1 MWFRKAKQTL
11 DPCQYP
17 GSPAALDGQ
26 AAALAV
32 ESMAADNV
40 LVQASE
46 GLQELTG
53 PLSRLVPLAKARVD
67 NIQELRH
74 LPAELTGM
82 CATGLR
88 TSAFVDDM
96 SCMSD
101 SLAGMAGKRLAPVIH
116 LVSRCK
122 QRHAWSLHGSHD
134 DYLSAS
140 QTGAVQLFARNVQE
154 VADLALIAR
163 RVAEEA
169 LTPVICAQDF
179 HSTSQSVQSL
189 RLPESELVDDFLGN
203 PDDSIAAPNKAQEVV
218 FGATRRRVP
227 RMLDLDRPAGV
238 GGVQGHESYFRAI
251 AAQRS
256 FFVEPV
262 AEMVSAAM
270 ARFSQLTHRQYQ
282 PVSSYRMEDAEFV
295 VLAMGAVVD
304 QLCACVDHLRES
316 EGIRVGVLNLTLWRP
331 FPGKELS
338 LLLQGKRAVT
348 VLESTDTPLAEDLP
362 MLAELRSAM
371 AKAVE
376 NGATKDDSPAH
387 AGYAVYGK
395 NNPSASIFS
404 AIYGVGTA
412 MPSIAE
418 LAAVV
423 KNMLPDG
430 SARRRTY
437 VGVDFSKVS
446 RRYPHLQVLQQSLA
460 ASYPDLNQISLSP
473 AAISAPEFQG
483 SLVRLHAL
491 AGEGA
496 IAAGNLFA
504 RALSSALGLSVRT
517 SSQGGVES
525 GLQRANLDI
534 LYDTEQV
541 TGNYQAADVLLVA
554 GASLL
559 QDIPAQAI
567 REGGMLVVS
576 ATQDPDQLWRAF
588 PRRVVDLIKNR
599 KLEVHVLDARAI
611 AATTDQGSGH
621 LDQLS
626 IWALLGTALKHA
638 HPEEPSRSAVA
649 QALED
654 LLKRLLAGD
663 QLTAAEILASVV
675 RGGDESRKL
684 DWQEWKDET
693 RGPETERKAPWTAES
708 GSSAVEDLFDPTRFW
723 HSVGFLFDSGDQ
735 DHALIDPF
743 LATGVMPARSS
754 AHRDMS
760 SYRISLPR
768 WLAENCTACG
778 LCWSHCPDSALPPT
792 VQSVESLL
800 ETGVRLCKADG
811 QAMTQLTRIAGH
823 LATQVYKLV
832 SKDELKQY
840 TKAGPLLAEAFQQ
853 LTRKM
858 GLEGEAL
865 NAITAD
871 FDHLHQRLE
880 RMPIARSERYFDSAG
895 KGEGKLLSL
904 AVNPVNCKAC
914 GLCVA
919 VCPDGAM
926 TWEKQSPERIQRSS
940 ENVALQLQMPEVSA
954 AQIEQ
959 FIREDDLDSE
969 MSRLLNRSSYM
980 SMVGGDSALP
990 GHPGKTAVHLVTAAV
1005 DSVMQARYQAHENY
1019 LEDLLQRVTTGIQDQ
1034 LSGVLKISDFDSFAN
1049 RLRALDKARLDGEDI
1064 ANALGKDSLAGNL
1077 DTGRM
1082 ERLNSLMFDLEE
1094 QLASYQ
1100 AGRAKM
1106 VLALQQGG
1114 VTLWSGCYPD
1124 NPHANPWLSHDRGEA
1139 PALAEG
1145 LFQGMSRRLTRELAI
1160 CRLAEIEIKGD
1171 FDRARH
1177 AGLETSL
1184 DWSDLDQDEQSLMA
1198 PVVMVAEAEGA
1209 HWDDISRI
1217 LASDLPITMVLL
1229 DSHGITL
1236 DAGEAA
1242 RCAVTYANQAVD
1254 QGSSFVLQA
1263 STGSPGHLI
1272 RGVVNSLKSHGPSL
1286 LRVYTPD
1293 TMANGLSGEEV
1304 AEDASLALR
1313 SRAVPLFS
1321 YDPANGESPLS
1332 IEGNPEPDADWA
1344 ENTFEVRDGS
1354 GVTET
1359 VKVVLTVAD
1368 WAVHQLRFKKHFTL
1382 LRKGQLSDDMRP
1394 LSAYLNMDEKS
1405 RSGLAAYI
1413 CLQDSGKKKIY
1424 AKVSSAM
1431 VHACEQAL
1439 SQWQVLKAR
1448 ATSSGSAPCADQQT
1462 AVVVPGQAPQAA
1474 PEPLLQDQEI
1484 LVERLLALC
1493 GYSSDPAYFK
1503 QSLREFLGNSAKKNQ
1518 DGADNVQH

>member
-11 DPCQYP
+11 EPCQYP
-17 GSPAALDGQ
+17 GTPATLDGQ

-40 LVQASE
+40 LVQANE

-53 PLSRLVPLAKARVD
+53 PLSRLVPQAKARVD
-67 NIQELRH
+67 AIQELRH

-101 SLAGMAGKRLAPVIH
+101 SLSGMAGKRLAPVIH

-163 RVAEEA
+163 RVAEDA

-189 RLPESELVDDFLGN
+189 RLPEAALVDEFLGN
-203 PDDSIAAPNKAQEVV
+203 PNDTIDAPNKAQEVV

-262 AEMVSAAM
+262 AEMVNAAM
-270 ARFSQLTHRQYQ
+270 ARFSQLTQRQYQ
-282 PVSSYRMEDAEFV
+282 PVSSYRMDDAEFV
-295 VLAMGAVVD
+295 VLAMGAVID
-304 QLCACVDHLRES
+304 QLCACADHLRES

-331 FPGKELS
+331 FPGRELS

-362 MLAELRSAM
+362 MLSELRSAM

-376 NGATKDDSPAH
+376 NGTAKDDSTSHP
-387 AGYAVYGK
+387 GYAVYGK
-395 NNPSASIFS
+395 NNPLPGVFS

-423 KNMLPDG
+423 KNMLPNG
-430 SARRRTY
+430 SARKRTY
-437 VGVDFSKVS
+437 VGVDFSQVS

-460 ASYPDLNQISLSP
+460 ASYPDLNQVSLPPASISEP
-473 AAISAPEFQG
+473 KFDG

-491 AGEGA
+491 SGEGA
-496 IAAGNLFA
+496 ISAGNLFA
-504 RALSSALGLSVRT
+504 RALSGGLDLSVVT

-534 LYDTEQV
+534 LYDTKQV
-541 TGNYQAADVLLVA
+541 KGYYQAADVLLVA
-554 GASLL
+554 GANLL
-559 QDIPAQAI
+559 QDIPADAV
-567 REGGMLVVS
+567 REGGTLIVS
-576 ATQDPDQLWRAF
+576 TTQDPDQLWRAL

-599 KLEVHVLDARAI
+599 KLNVQVIDARAI
-611 AATTDQGSGH
+611 ATTTGQGPGH

-626 IWALLGTALKHA
+626 IWALLGSALKQVQ
-638 HPEEPSRSAVA
+638 PEESSRNAVEH
-649 QALED
+649 ALED
-654 LLKRLLAGD
+654 LLKRLMEGD
-663 QLTAAEILASVV
+663 QLTAADILASVV
-675 RGGDESRKL
+675 RGEDESRQL
-684 DWQEWKDET
+684 DWQEFNDEP
-693 RGPETERKAPWTAES
+693 RAPEIERKAPWTAKSKS
-708 GSSAVEDLFDPTRFW
+708 GVVEDLFDPTRFW

-735 DHALIDPF
+735 DQTLIDPF

-760 SYRISLPR
+760 SYRITLPR

-792 VQSVESLL
+792 VQSVESLV

-823 LATQVYKLV
+823 LATQAYKLV
-832 SKDELKQY
+832 SKDELHQY
-840 TKAGPLLAEAFQQ
+840 TMAGPLLAEAFQQ

-865 NAITAD
+865 QAIADD
-871 FDHLHQRLE
+871 FDHLQKRLE
-880 RMPIARSERYFDSAG
+880 RMPIARSERYFDSAD

-926 TWEKQSPERIQRSS
+926 TWEKQTPERIQRGSNS
-940 ENVALQLQMPEVSA
+940 VALQLQMPEVSPD
-954 AQIEQ
+954 QIAQ

-969 MSRLLNRSSYM
+969 MARLLNRSSYM

-990 GHPGKTAVHLVTAAV
+990 GHPGKTAVHLVSAAV
-1005 DSVMQARYQAHENY
+1005 DSVMQARYQVHEAY
-1019 LEDLLQRVTTGIQDQ
+1019 LTDLLQRVQNAIQDQ

-1049 RLRALDKARLDGEDI
+1049 RLRALDKAKLAGEDI
-1064 ANALGKDSLAGNL
+1064 AQALGKDSLGEGL
-1077 DTGRM
+1077 DKGRM

-1114 VTLWSGCYPD
+1114 VTLWSGSYPD

-1145 LFQGMSRRLTRELAI
+1145 LFQGMSRRLTQELAI
-1160 CRLAEIEIKGD
+1160 CRLAETEIKGD
-1171 FDRARH
+1171 FDRLRH
-1177 AGLETSL
+1177 EDLESSL
-1184 DWSDLDQDEQSLMA
+1184 DWSDLDQDEQSLLA

-1217 LASDLPITMVLL
+1217 LASQMPISMVLL

-1242 RCAVTYANQAVD
+1242 RSAVSYATQAVN

-1263 STGSPGHLI
+1263 STGHPGHLI
-1272 RGVVNSLKSHGPSL
+1272 RGVVNALASKGPSL
-1286 LRVYTPD
+1286 LRIYTPD
-1293 TMANGLSGEEV
+1293 PMANGLSGEEV
-1304 AEDASLALR
+1304 AEDASLALG
-1313 SRAVPLFS
+1313 SRAIPLFS
-1321 YDPANGESPLS
+1321 YDPANAESPLS
-1332 IEGNPEPDADWA
+1332 IQGNPGLDADWA
-1344 ENTFEVRDGS
+1344 GHTFEIRDGS
-1354 GVTET
+1354 GSLET

-1368 WAVHQLRFKKHFTL
+1368 WAVHQLRFKKHFKL
-1382 LRKGQLSDDMRP
+1382 LRKAQLSDDMRP
-1394 LSAYLNMDEKS
+1394 LSAYLAMDEKS
-1405 RSGLAAYI
+1405 RAGLAAYI

-1424 AKVSSAM
+1424 AKVSSEM

-1448 ATSSGSAPCADQQT
+1448 ATRPGSAPSADQQS
-1462 AVVVPGQAPQAA
+1462 AVAAPGQAQLAA
-1474 PEPLLQDQEI
+1474 PEPVLQDQEI
-1484 LVERLLALC
+1484 LVQRLLALC
-1493 GYSSDPAYFK
+1493 GYSSDPVYFK
-1503 QSLREFLGNSAKKNQ
+1503 QSLRDFLGNSVKEKE
-1518 DGADNVQH
+1518 DGADNVQP

>member
-1 MWFRKAKQTL
+1 MWFRKAKQAQE
-11 DPCQYP
+11 PCQYP
-17 GSPAALDGQ
+17 GTPSALDGQ

-32 ESMAADNV
+32 ESMAADNI
-40 LVQASE
+40 LVQAGE

-53 PLSRLVPLAKARVD
+53 PLARLVPQAKARVEA
-67 NIQELRH
+67 IQDLRH

-88 TSAFVDDM
+88 SGAFVDDM

-101 SLAGMAGKRLAPVIH
+101 SLAGMAGKRLATVIH

-140 QTGAVQLFARNVQE
+140 QAGAVQLFARNVQE

-163 RVAEEA
+163 RVAEDA

-189 RLPESELVDDFLGN
+189 HLPEPKLVKDFLGSPN
-203 PDDSIAAPNKAQEVV
+203 DSIDAPNKAQEVV

-227 RMLDLDRPAGV
+227 RLLDLDRPAGV
-238 GGVQGHESYFRAI
+238 GGVQGQESYFRAV

-256 FFVEPV
+256 FFAEPV
-262 AEMVSAAM
+262 AEMVTSTM
-270 ARFSQLTHRQYQ
+270 ERFFTLTHRRYQ
-282 PVSSYRMEDAEFV
+282 PVASYRMDDAEVV

-304 QLCACVDHLRES
+304 QMCACADHLRES

-331 FPGKELS
+331 FPGRELS
-338 LLLQGKRAVT
+338 ILLQGKRAVT
-348 VLESTDTPLAEDLP
+348 VLESTDTPLSDDLP
-362 MLAELRSAM
+362 MLAELRGAL
-371 AKAVE
+371 ARAVE
-376 NGATKDDSPAH
+376 NGTAKDGSPSH
-387 AGYAVYGK
+387 PGYAAYRANTPAPRV
-395 NNPSASIFS
+395 FS

-412 MPSIAE
+412 MPGIAE

-423 KNMLPDG
+423 KNMLADG
-430 SARRRTY
+430 NARKRSY
-437 VGVDFSKVS
+437 VGVDFTQVS

-460 ASYPDLNQISLSP
+460 ASYPDLGQLSLP
-473 AAISAPEFQG
+473 AATISAPKFDG
-483 SLVRLHAL
+483 CLVRLHAL
-491 AGEGA
+491 SGQGA
-496 IAAGNLFA
+496 IAAGQLFA
-504 RALSSALGLSVRT
+504 RALSGGLDLHVRT

-534 LYDTEQV
+534 LFGKEQV
-541 TGNYQAADVLLVA
+541 KGNYQAADVLLVA
-554 GASLL
+554 GANLL
-559 QDIPAQAI
+559 LDIPADAI
-567 REGGMLVVS
+567 REGGTLIVS
-576 ATQDPDQLWRAF
+576 ATQDPEQLWRAL
-588 PRRVVDLIKNR
+588 PRRVVDLIRNR
-599 KLEVHVLDARAI
+599 KLDVHVLDARAI
-611 AATTDQGSGH
+611 ATATGQAQGH

-626 IWALLGTALKHA
+626 IWALLGTALRHVQPQDDA
-638 HPEEPSRSAVA
+638 RNSVHGSLEE
-649 QALED
+649 
-654 LLKRLLAGD
+654 LLKRLMEDD
-663 QLTAAEILASVV
+663 QLTPAEILGSLE
-675 RGGDESRKL
+675 RGADESRPL
-684 DWQEWKDET
+684 AWQEWNGEA
-693 RGPETERKAPWTAES
+693 RAPEIERKAPWTAES
-708 GSSAVEDLFDPTRFW
+708 QSGAVEDLFDPTRFW
-723 HSVGFLFDSGDQ
+723 HSVGFLFDSGDHDQ
-735 DHALIDPF
+735 TLVDPF

-768 WLAENCTACG
+768 WLPENCTACG

-792 VQSVESLL
+792 LQSVESLV

-823 LATQVYKLV
+823 LATQAYKLV
-832 SKDELKQY
+832 SKDELNKY
-840 TKAGPLLAEAFQQ
+840 TMAGPLLAEAFAQ

-858 GLEGEAL
+858 GLEGDAL
-865 NAITAD
+865 EPIAAD
-871 FDHLHQRLE
+871 FDYLQQRLE
-880 RMPIARSERYFDSAG
+880 RMPLARSERYFDSAG

-926 TWEKQSPERIQRSS
+926 TWEKQTPERIQRCASS
-940 ENVALQLQMPEVSA
+940 VALQMQMPEVSQE
-954 AQIEQ
+954 QIGQ

-969 MSRLLNRSSYM
+969 MARLLNRSSYL

-990 GHPGKTAVHLVTAAV
+990 GHPGKTAVHLVSAAV
-1005 DSVMQARYQAHENY
+1005 DSVMQARYSAHENY
-1019 LEDLLQRVTTGIQDQ
+1019 LVDLLGRVQNAIQEQ

-1049 RLRALDKARLDGEDI
+1049 RLRALDKAKLAGEDI
-1064 ANALGKDSLAGNL
+1064 ASALGKDSLDEGL
-1077 DTGRM
+1077 DKGRM
-1082 ERLNSLMFDLEE
+1082 ERLNSLMFELEE

-1114 VTLWSGCYPD
+1114 VTLWSGSYPD

-1145 LFQGMSRRLTRELAI
+1145 LFHGMSRGLARELAT
-1160 CRLAEIEIKGD
+1160 CRLAEIEVKGE

-1177 AGLETSL
+1177 ARLADTLS
-1184 DWSDLDQDEQSLMA
+1184 WSDLDQDEQSLLA
-1198 PVVMVAEAEGA
+1198 PVIMVAEAEGA
-1209 HWDDISRI
+1209 RWDDISRI
-1217 LASDLPITMVLL
+1217 LSGDLPISMVLL

-1236 DAGEAA
+1236 DADEAA
-1242 RCAVTYANQAVD
+1242 RRAVSYANQAVE
-1254 QGSSFVLQA
+1254 QGGAFVLQG
-1263 STGSPGHLI
+1263 STGHPGHLI
-1272 RGVVNSLKSHGPSL
+1272 RGVVNSLQSKGPSL
-1286 LRVYTPD
+1286 LRIYTPD
-1293 TMANGLSGEEV
+1293 PMANGLSGEQV

-1321 YDPANGESPLS
+1321 YDPASVESPLS
-1332 IEGNPEPDADWA
+1332 LSGNPEQDADWTGH
-1344 ENTFEVRDGS
+1344 TFEIRDGS
-1354 GVTET
+1354 GVLED
-1359 VKVVLTVAD
+1359 VKIVLTLAD

-1394 LSAYLNMDEKS
+1394 LSQYLDMDQKS
-1405 RSGLAAYI
+1405 RAGLSAYI
-1413 CLQDSGKKKIY
+1413 CLPDSGKKKIY

-1439 SQWQVLKAR
+1439 SQWQLLKTR
-1448 ATSSGSAPCADQQT
+1448 ATSSGSAPCTDQQT
-1462 AVVVPGQAPQAA
+1462 AAVAPGQAPQAA
-1474 PEPLLQDQEI
+1474 PEPILQDQEI

-1503 QSLREFLGNSAKKNQ
+1503 QSLRDFLGKSAKDNE

>member
-1 MWFRKAKQTL
+1 MWFRKARQTL
-11 DPCQYP
+11 EPCQYP
-17 GSPAALDGQ
+17 GTPATLDGQ

-40 LVQASE
+40 LVQANE
-46 GLQELTG
+46 ALQELTG
-53 PLSRLVPLAKARVD
+53 PLSRLVPQAKARVEA
-67 NIQELRH
+67 IQELRH

-101 SLAGMAGKRLAPVIH
+101 SLSGMAGKRLAPVIH

-154 VADLALIAR
+154 VADLTLIAR
-163 RVAEEA
+163 RVAEDA

-189 RLPESELVDDFLGN
+189 RLPEAGLVDEFLGN
-203 PDDSIAAPNKAQEVV
+203 PNDTIDAPNKAQEVV

-262 AEMVSAAM
+262 AKMVNAAM
-270 ARFSQLTHRQYQ
+270 ARFSELTQRQYQ

-331 FPGKELS
+331 FPGRELS

-362 MLAELRSAM
+362 MLAELRSAV

-376 NGATKDDSPAH
+376 NGSGKDETQSH

-395 NNPSASIFS
+395 NNPVPGVFS
-404 AIYGVGTA
+404 AIYGVGTS

-437 VGVDFSKVS
+437 VGVDFSQVS

-460 ASYPDLNQISLSP
+460 ASYPDLSQVSLPP
-473 AAISAPEFQG
+473 AAISEPKFDG

-504 RALSSALGLSVRT
+504 RALSGGLGLSVRT

-525 GLQRANLDI
+525 GLQRSNLDI
-534 LYDTEQV
+534 LYDTKQV
-541 TGNYQAADVLLVA
+541 KGNYQAADVLLVA
-554 GASLL
+554 GANLL
-559 QDIPAQAI
+559 QDIPVDAV
-567 REGGMLVVS
+567 REGGTLIVS
-576 ATQDPDQLWRAF
+576 ATQDPEQLWRAL

-599 KLEVHVLDARAI
+599 KLDVHVLDARAI
-611 AATTDQGSGH
+611 ATTTNQGPGH

-626 IWALLGTALKHA
+626 IWALLGSALKQVQA
-638 HPEEPSRSAVA
+638 EESSRNAVEH
-649 QALED
+649 ALED
-654 LLKRLLAGD
+654 LLKRLMEGD
-663 QLTAAEILASVV
+663 QLTAADILASVV
-675 RGGDESRKL
+675 RGGDESRQL
-684 DWQEWKDET
+684 DWQALSDEP
-693 RGPETERKAPWTAES
+693 RAPEIERKAPWTAES
-708 GSSAVEDLFDPTRFW
+708 QSGAVEDLFDPTRFW

-735 DHALIDPF
+735 DQTLIDPF

-760 SYRISLPR
+760 SYRITLPR

-792 VQSVESLL
+792 VQSVESLV

-823 LATQVYKLV
+823 LATQTYKLV
-832 SKDELKQY
+832 AKDELNQY
-840 TKAGPLLAEAFQQ
+840 TMAGPLLAEAFQQ

-865 NAITAD
+865 QAIAAD
-871 FDHLHQRLE
+871 FDHLQQRLE
-880 RMPIARSERYFDSAG
+880 RMPLARSERYFDSAE

-926 TWEKQSPERIQRSS
+926 TWEKQTPERIQRGTNS
-940 ENVALQLQMPEVSA
+940 VALQLQMPEVTPE
-954 AQIEQ
+954 QIAQ

-969 MSRLLNRSSYM
+969 MARLLNRSSYM

-990 GHPGKTAVHLVTAAV
+990 GHPGKTAVHLVSAAV
-1005 DSVMQARYQAHENY
+1005 DSVMQARYQVHETY
-1019 LEDLLQRVTTGIQDQ
+1019 LIDLLQRVQSAIQDQ

-1049 RLRALDKARLDGEDI
+1049 RLRALDKAKLAGEDI
-1064 ANALGKDSLAGNL
+1064 AQALGKDSLGDGL
-1077 DTGRM
+1077 DKGRM

-1114 VTLWSGCYPD
+1114 VTLWSGSYPD

-1145 LFQGMSRRLTRELAI
+1145 LFQGMSRRLTQELAI
-1160 CRLAEIEIKGD
+1160 CRLAEIEIKD
-1171 FDRARH
+1171 AFDPARDKNL
-1177 AGLETSL
+1177 AADLNW
-1184 DWSDLDQDEQSLMA
+1184 DDLDEDEQSLLA

-1217 LASDLPITMVLL
+1217 LASQMPISMVLL

-1242 RCAVTYANQAVD
+1242 RCAVSYATQAVA
-1254 QGSSFVLQA
+1254 QANSFVLQA
-1263 STGSPGHLI
+1263 STGHPGHLI
-1272 RGVVNSLKSHGPSL
+1272 RGVVNALASKGPSL
-1286 LRVYTPD
+1286 LRIYTPD
-1293 TMANGLSGEEV
+1293 PMANGLSGEQV
-1304 AEDASLALR
+1304 AEDASLALG
-1313 SRAVPLFS
+1313 SRAIPLFS
-1321 YDPANGESPLS
+1321 YDPANARSPLS
-1332 IEGNPEPDADWA
+1332 IQGNPEPDADWA
-1344 ENTFEVRDGS
+1344 GHTFEIRDGS
-1354 GVTET
+1354 GTLET

-1368 WAVHQLRFKKHFTL
+1368 WAVHQLRFKKHFKL
-1382 LRKGQLSDDMRP
+1382 LRKAQLSDDMRP
-1394 LSAYLNMDEKS
+1394 LSAYLKMDEKS
-1405 RSGLAAYI
+1405 RSGLVAYI
-1413 CLQDSGKKKIY
+1413 CLQDSAKKKIY

-1448 ATSSGSAPCADQQT
+1448 ATSSGSAPCAEQT
-1462 AVVVPGQAPQAA
+1462 ALVAPGQTPQAA
-1474 PEPLLQDQEI
+1474 PEPVLQDQEI

-1493 GYSSDPAYFK
+1493 GYSTDPAYFK
-1503 QSLREFLGNSAKKNQ
+1503 QSLRDFLGDSAKEKE
-1518 DGADNVQH
+1518 DGAGNVQP

>member
-1 MWFRKAKQTL
+1 MWFRKEKQAQE
-11 DPCQYP
+11 PCQFP
-17 GSPAALDGQ
+17 GTSFALDGQ

-32 ESMAADNV
+32 ESMAADHV
-40 LVQASE
+40 LVQANE

-53 PLSRLVPLAKARVD
+53 PLSRLVPQAKARVD
-67 NIQELRH
+67 AIQELRH

-101 SLAGMAGKRLAPVIH
+101 SLAGIAGKRLAPVIH

-163 RVAEEA
+163 RVAEDT

-189 RLPESELVDDFLGN
+189 HLPEPLLVNEYLGKPN
-203 PDDSIAAPNKAQEVV
+203 DTIDSPNKAQAMV

-227 RMLDLDRPAGV
+227 RMLDLDRPAGI

-262 AEMVSAAM
+262 ADMITAAM
-270 ARFSQLTHRQYQ
+270 SRFAELTHRRYQ
-282 PVSSYRMEDAEFV
+282 PVSSYRTEDAEFV

-304 QLCACVDHLRES
+304 QLCACADHLRES
-316 EGIRVGVLNLTLWRP
+316 EGIKVGVLNLTLWRP
-331 FPGKELS
+331 FPGRELS
-338 LLLQGKRAVT
+338 VLLQGKRAVT
-348 VLESTDTPLAEDLP
+348 VLESTDIPLAEDLP
-362 MLAELRSAM
+362 MLSELRSAF

-376 NGATKDDSPAH
+376 NGAINNDSAVHPGYAAYRKNSPAPT
-387 AGYAVYGK
+387 VY
-395 NNPSASIFS
+395 S

-430 SARRRTY
+430 AARKRTY

-460 ASYPDLNQISLSP
+460 TSYPDLNQVSLP
-473 AAISAPEFQG
+473 AATISAPKFKG

-491 AGEGA
+491 SGEGA

-504 RALSSALGLSVRT
+504 RALSSGLGLSVRT
-517 SSQGGVES
+517 SSQGGVAS

-534 LYDTEQV
+534 LCDKEQIKG
-541 TGNYQAADVLLVA
+541 TYQAADVLLVA
-554 GASLL
+554 GANLL
-559 QDIPAQAI
+559 QDIPVDAV
-567 REGGMLVVS
+567 RESGTLIVS
-576 ATQDPDQLWRAF
+576 ANQDPEQLWRAL
-588 PRRVVDLIKNR
+588 PRRVVDLIRDK
-599 KLEVHVLDARAI
+599 KLDVHVLDARAI
-611 AATTDQGSGH
+611 ATTAGQAQGH
-621 LDQLS
+621 LDQLA
-626 IWALLGTALKHA
+626 IWALLGTALKHVQ
-638 HPEEPSRSAVA
+638 PEENSRNAVEH
-649 QALED
+649 ALED
-654 LLKRLLAGD
+654 LLKKLMEED
-663 QLTAAEILASVV
+663 QLTPADILASVA
-675 RGGDESRKL
+675 RGSDESRRL
-684 DWQEWKDET
+684 DWQDWKDEG
-693 RGPETERKAPWTAES
+693 RAPEIERKAPWTAES
-708 GSSAVEDLFDPTRFW
+708 RSGALGDLFDPTRFW

-735 DHALIDPF
+735 DQALVDPF

-792 VQSVESLL
+792 LQSVESLI
-800 ETGVRLCKADG
+800 ETGVRLCKEDG
-811 QAMTQLTRIAGH
+811 QAMTQLIRIAGH
-823 LATQVYKLV
+823 LATQAYKLV
-832 SKDELKQY
+832 SKDELKKY
-840 TKAGPLLAEAFQQ
+840 TLAGPLLAEAFQQ

-865 NAITAD
+865 EAIAAD
-871 FDHLHQRLE
+871 FDYLQLRME
-880 RMPIARSERYFDSAG
+880 RMPLARSERYFDSAA

-926 TWEKQSPERIQRSS
+926 TWEQQTPERIERGTSS
-940 ENVALQLQMPEVSA
+940 VALQLQMPEVTTDE
-954 AQIEQ
+954 IET
-959 FIREDDLDSE
+959 FISEDDLDSE
-969 MSRLLNRSSYM
+969 MARLLNRSSYM

-990 GHPGKTAVHLVTAAV
+990 GHPGKTAVHLVSAAV
-1005 DSVMQARYQAHENY
+1005 DSVMQARYKAHESY
-1019 LEDLLQRVTTGIQDQ
+1019 LGELLQRVQNAIQEQ
-1034 LSGVLKISDFDSFAN
+1034 LSGVLKISDFDSFAT
-1049 RLRALDKARLDGEDI
+1049 RLRALDKAKLAGEDI
-1064 ANALGKDSLAGNL
+1064 AKALGKASLDDGL
-1077 DTGRM
+1077 DKGRM
-1082 ERLNSLMFDLEE
+1082 ERLNSLMFELEE

-1114 VTLWSGCYPD
+1114 VTLWSGSYPD

-1145 LFQGMSRRLTRELAI
+1145 LFHGMSQRLTRELAT
-1160 CRLAEIEIKGD
+1160 CRMAEIELKGE

-1177 AGLETSL
+1177 EGMEANLV
-1184 DWSDLDQDEQSLMA
+1184 WNDLDKDEQSLLA

-1217 LASDLPITMVLL
+1217 LASDMPISMVLL

-1242 RCAVTYANQAVD
+1242 RCAVSYANQAVN

-1263 STGSPGHLI
+1263 STGHPGHLI
-1272 RGVVNSLKSHGPSL
+1272 RGVVNSLECKGPSL
-1286 LRVYTPD
+1286 LRIYTPD

-1313 SRAVPLFS
+1313 SRAIPLFS
-1321 YDPANGESPLS
+1321 YDPANNQAPLS
-1332 IEGNPEPDADWA
+1332 LAGNPEPDSDWSGH
-1344 ENTFEVRDGS
+1344 TFDIRDGN
-1354 GVTET
+1354 GVLEP
-1359 VKVVLTVAD
+1359 VKVLLTVAD

-1394 LSAYLNMDEKS
+1394 LSAYLNLDEKS
-1405 RSGLAAYI
+1405 RSGLTAYI

-1439 SQWQVLKAR
+1439 SQWQLLKAR
-1448 ATSSGSAPCADQQT
+1448 ATSSGSAPCTDQQT
-1462 AVVVPGQAPQAA
+1462 AVVAPGQAPQLA
-1474 PEPLLQDQEI
+1474 PEPILQDQEI
-1484 LVERLLALC
+1484 LVQRLLALC

-1503 QSLREFLGNSAKKNQ
+1503 QSLRDFLGKSAKDKE